1 MFYLL
6 ILKVFVVCRRGNDS
20 QFVVGE
26 LLKHQADRLTSQQQS
41 EQQCSKIEC
50 SIKDLIGGLQ
60 EWSSVVDKTFPKY

>member
-26 LLKHQADRLTSQQQS
+26 LLKHQADRLTSQQQ
-41 EQQCSKIEC
+41 CSKIEC